1 MEAGKNKKL
10 TYLLICAVVAVWGII
25 LYRVLFNNSDDD
37 YQLKAQP
44 VAKKTE
50 PYDQYELKRDTFRLA
65 LNYKDPFTGMV
76 EAPVKPVETSAKP
89 TNLVPPPFRPPI
101 NWEAIKYRG
110 YVINPQTKK
119 VVSIVEIN
127 GKERMLAEGEF
138 LEGVKLLKNK
148 KDSILVYW
156 QGKQKHIK
164 Q

>member
-1 MEAGKNKKL
+1 M
-10 TYLLICAVVAVWGII
+10 
-25 LYRVLFNNSDDD
+25 YRVLFNNSDDD

-44 VAKKTE
+44 VVKRAE

-65 LNYKDPFTGMV
+65 LNYRDPFVGMV
-76 EAPVKPVETSAKP
+76 QAVPKPVEIAAKP
-89 TNLVPPPFRPPI
+89 TNFAPAPFKPPI
-101 NWEAIKYRG
+101 NWGVVKYKG

-119 VVSIVEIN
+119 LVSIVEVS

-138 LEGVKLLKNK
+138 LEGLKLLKNK

>member
-1 MEAGKNKKL
+1 MELGKNKKL

-44 VAKKTE
+44 IAKKIE

-65 LNYKDPFTGMV
+65 LNYKDPFTGIA
-76 EAPVKPVETSAKP
+76 EAPAKPVETGPKS
-89 TNLVPPPFRPPI
+89 TNFVPPPFRPPI
-101 NWEAIKYRG
+101 NWGVIKYKG
-110 YVINPQTKK
+110 YVINPLTKK
-119 VVSIVEIN
+119 MVSIVEIN
-127 GKERMLAEGEF
+127 GKERMLAEGKF

>member
-1 MEAGKNKKL
+1 MEAGKNKNL
-10 TYLLICAVVAVWGII
+10 TYLLICAVVVVWGII
-25 LYRVLFNNSDDD
+25 LYRVIFNNSDDD

-44 VAKKTE
+44 VAKKNE
-50 PYDQYELKRDTFRLA
+50 PYDQFELKRDTFRLA
-65 LNYKDPFTGMV
+65 LNYRDPFTGV
-76 EAPVKPVETSAKP
+76 VETPPKSVETIAKP
-89 TNLVPPPFRPPI
+89 TNFVPPPFRPPI
-101 NWEAIKYRG
+101 NWGVIKYRG

-119 VVSIVEIN
+119 VVSILEIN
-127 GKERMLAEGEF
+127 GKERMLVEGEF

>member
-10 TYLLICAVVAVWGII
+10 TYLLICAVAAVWGII
-25 LYRVLFNNSDDD
+25 LYRVLFNNSEDD

-44 VAKKTE
+44 VANKAE
-50 PYDQYELKRDTFRLA
+50 PYDQYELKRDTFKLA
-65 LNYKDPFTGMV
+65 LNYKDPFTGVV
-76 EAPVKPVETSAKP
+76 EAPVKTVETNVKP
-89 TNLVPPPFRPPI
+89 TNFAPQPFKPPI
-101 NWEAIKYRG
+101 NWGVIKYKG

-156 QGKQKHIK
+156 QNKQKHIK